1 MAQPI
6 VKYTLNKRGQVPEW
20 INTGDSSFAGQ
31 HGITGNKTGYI
42 PKYESP
48 QNMIMLGIATGDP
61 DPDGTPDDYV
71 GILTTKALLQTYI
84 TETGSTL
91 QYKTETDTVTGIQT
105 VTTTG
110 LSTAWGQAEYSGGL
124 STSTTTK
131 HTASGVGTVATIST
145 SAVTKVVVKTDTTTG
160 DSSATTDTPIVIDA
174 ASTLSGVSTS
184 VRIVTTSSSVG
195 VVTTTD
201 LAGLAVTTT
210 TTTDTTSYT
219 YTDVTTGSSTS
230 TSETTTDG
238 VTTRTDTVTTTETTN
253 YDTSYDY
260 AGEATRLWDIYTAL
274 NS

>member
-6 VKYTLNKRGQVPEW
+6 VKYTLNKKGQTPEW
-20 INTGDSSFAGQ
+20 INTSDSSFAGQ

-48 QNMIMLGIATGDP
+48 QDTIYLGIASGDP

-91 QYKTETDTVTGIQT
+91 KYKTTTGTVTGIQT
-105 VTTTG
+105 ATTTG
-110 LSTAWGQAEYSGGL
+110 LATAFGQAEYSGGL

-145 SAVTKVVVKTDTTTG
+145 SAVTKVVVKTDTPTG
-160 DSSATTDTPIVIDA
+160 STSATTDTPIVIDA

-184 VRIVTTSSSVG
+184 VGIVTTTG
-195 VVTTTD
+195 TNM
-201 LAGLAVTTT
+201 AGLAVTTT
-210 TTTDTTSYT
+210 TTTDTTSFT
-219 YTDVTTGSSTS
+219 YTDVRTNSSTS

-260 AGEATRLWDIYTAL
+260 AAEATRLWDIYTTL
-274 NS
+274 NSQ

>member
-6 VKYTLNKRGQVPEW
+6 VKYTLNKQGQMPEW
-20 INTGDSSFAGQ
+20 INTDSSSFAGE

-48 QNMIMLGIATGDP
+48 QDTIYLGIAKGDV

-71 GILTTKALLQTYI
+71 GIITTKALLQSYI
-84 TETGSTL
+84 TATGSTL
-91 QYKTETDTVTGIQT
+91 QYKTTTGTVTGIQT
-105 VTTTG
+105 SVTTG
-110 LSTAWGQAEYSGGL
+110 LSTAWNQAEYSGGL
-124 STSTTTK
+124 STTTSTK
-131 HTASGVGTVATIST
+131 YTASGVGTVATLSG
-145 SAVTKVVVKTDTTTG
+145 SQVTKVVVKTDTTTG
-160 DSSATTDTPIVIDA
+160 STSATTDTPIVIDA

-184 VRIVTTSSSVG
+184 VGIVTTTGTNEAG
-195 VVTTTD
+195 VT
-201 LAGLAVTTT
+201 TTT

-219 YTDVTTGSSTS
+219 YTDVTTSSSTS

-260 AGEATRLWDIYTAL
+260 ATEATRLWDIYTAL
-274 NS
+274 NSQ

>member
-6 VKYTLNKRGQVPEW
+6 VKYTLNKRGQLPEW
-20 INTGDSSFAGQ
+20 ISRSDSSFAGQ

-48 QNMIMLGIATGDP
+48 QDTIYLGIASGDP

-91 QYKTETDTVTGIQT
+91 QYKTTTLTVTGIQT
-105 VTTTG
+105 ATTVG
-110 LSTAWGQAEYSGGL
+110 LATVWNNTEDYQGGL

-145 SAVTKVVVKTDTTTG
+145 SQVTKVVVKTDTTTG
-160 DSSATTDTPIVIDA
+160 DSSATTDTPVVIDA

-184 VRIVTTSSSVG
+184 VGIVTTTG
-195 VVTTTD
+195 TD
-201 LAGLAVTTT
+201 QAGLAVTTT

-219 YTDVTTGSSTS
+219 YTDVQTSSVTS

-238 VTTRTDTVTTTETTN
+238 VTTRTDTVTTTESTN

-260 AGEATRLWDIYTAL
+260 AAEATLLWDKYTAL